1 LRREAQGSFVGS
13 HTVGTPKS
21 RGLVG
26 RLSFLVVV
34 ALTLTAVFATAVA
47 SAATVYRPTGETFA
61 VPAPET
67 FVNFGQI
74 GVDNASGR
82 VLVTGNGGK
91 VEVWAPSGD
100 GATLEGSFGEGEMSF
115 PFNLAIDQDARVVY
129 VGDPSGS
136 QIRKYKISGTG
147 PLTFTHDPTFTS
159 PTAGAEPG
167 QLGEVGGGPMAV
179 DPTTGDLLVADR
191 FNLRV
196 NRYSSSG
203 EFLDSFNGEGAPG
216 GAFGRPNSIAVDSSG
231 DIYVVNITQED
242 ISFEYGQSFLQRF
255 APDGTPD
262 PTFDPPLD
270 DTPRTVAFDEETG
283 NLLVVGRS
291 DGGYVHA
298 DGGPLYPIRLY
309 TFNDDELVEEYDFP
323 QGYEG
328 VIAAGLAVGAKRM
341 YTASHAAVIKQDG
354 FTGVTVFD
362 AFEVPEPILDE
373 PSAVTATTATV
384 SGTIDPLGKATV
396 YHFEYSRE
404 GGPVQSTEEEELG
417 PLTGPQPVSAEL
429 TDLLPHSE
437 YSIRLVTGF
446 QGSEGTIK
454 TQPRT
459 LKTLPTAP
467 RVVTGRAVDVGTTR
481 TTLLGTVNPLG
492 QQSTYYFEYGTTT
505 AYGQRSPAT
514 HNDVAGNS
522 RDPQVAHGYLTGLQ
536 PGTTYH
542 YRLVAENATGVTH
555 GIDRTFTT
563 DGVADAPR
571 FFEQVSPV
579 EKGGADVNGLRGFWA
594 SADGETLMYQ
604 YKTGSSEAES
614 APVSPR
620 SSAWRGPD
628 GWDSTPL
635 DPPQLP
641 ATGNVAGPLLTFVGG
656 ISDDGTQAVT
666 ISQKNLAPGAVEGQS
681 NVYRRD
687 TRTGEFETMLTYPTP
702 FLMQDFASLGRQP
715 IVDGTPDY
723 SHVLIK
729 PYLDI
734 LDPAAPYAAL
744 YEWAEGEL
752 RIASIDENGN
762 PLGFIVGG
770 GGPSISRDINYLSD
784 DGSKLFFTSIEG
796 TPTTYVRID
805 GEKTVKIGGYFAGA
819 TNDGRWAFVAGTN
832 MTPDSP
838 ADVMSLYRF
847 DTEAGEDGELELLTE
862 AAGNT
867 PSEAVIQITP
877 DGSSIFFSG
886 ERALVPEAEHGNMN
900 LYVWHAGEV
909 QLIASIPSEGNRP
922 QEYMASPNG
931 RWFAFTSWSNLTEY
945 DTRSKTACVEF
956 NRGDPKDPVTGE
968 GVACKQVYRYDVETE
983 ELLCASCPADG
994 SPPTGGARMGPENVE
1009 GDFNFPRA
1017 MLDDGTV
1024 IFDTPEPL
1032 SAEDSNSNRDV
1043 YTFDGSDTT
1052 LISGG
1057 RTASRS
1063 EFDEASADGS
1073 SIFFTTSDQLVGQD
1087 KDTIND
1093 VYVSRVNGGIAA
1105 QNPPPPRPECIR
1117 DDCKETPNA
1126 GPEMPFG
1133 GSEALSGP
1141 GNVKPKKAGKRCGKG
1156 RQVRKVKGKSR
1167 CVKKQSGK
1175 AKKKRASSNRRQGR

>member
-1 LRREAQGSFVGS
+1 M
-13 HTVGTPKS
+13 
-21 RGLVG
+21 G
-26 RLSFLVVV
+26 RLSLLALVVLV
-34 ALTLTAVFATAVA
+34 LAAVFTTAVA

-67 FVNFGQI
+67 FVNI
-74 GVDNASGR
+74 GATAVDNASGR
-82 VLVTGNGGK
+82 VLYPNSQTGK
-91 VEVWAPSGD
+91 VEVYAPSGD
-100 GATLEGSFGEGEMSF
+100 GVTLEESFGEGELSF
-115 PFNLAIDQDARVVY
+115 PYYLAIDQDARVVY
-129 VGDPSGS
+129 VGDPGLA
-136 QIRKYKISGTG
+136 QIRKYTISGTG
-147 PLTFTHDPTFTS
+147 PLTFTPDPTFTS

-179 DPTTGDLLVADR
+179 DPTTGDLLVTDR

-203 EFLDSFNGEGAPG
+203 AFISSFNGEGAPG

-231 DIYVVNITQED
+231 DIYVVNVTQED
-242 ISFEYGQSFLQRF
+242 ISFEYGKSVLQRF

-262 PTFDPPLD
+262 TTFTPEI
-270 DTPRTVAFDEETG
+270 DTPRTVTVDEETG
-283 NLLVVGRS
+283 NVVVIGRS
-291 DGGYVHA
+291 RGGYTHA
-298 DGGPLYPIRLY
+298 NGEGPYPIRLY
-309 TFNDDELVEEYDFP
+309 TFNGDKLVEENDFP
-323 QGYEG
+323 KGYEG
-328 VIAAGLAVGAKRM
+328 AIATGVAIGAGRM
-341 YTASHAAVIKQDG
+341 YVATNAPVINQNA
-354 FTGVTVFD
+354 FTGVTVFE
-362 AFEVPEPILDE
+362 AFEVPEPVLNE
-373 PSAVTATTATV
+373 PTGVTTTTAQV

-404 GGPVQSTEEEELG
+404 GGPVQSTEEQEL
-417 PLTGPQPVSAEL
+417 PAVTGPQPVSAEL
-429 TDLLPHSE
+429 TDLLPNSE
-437 YSIRLVTGF
+437 YTIRLVTGF

-563 DGVADAPR
+563 DGAADAPR

-604 YKTGSSEAES
+604 YKTAPSEGES

-628 GWDSTPL
+628 GWNSTPL
-635 DPPQLP
+635 DAPQLP

-666 ISQKNLAPGAVEGQS
+666 ISQKNLASGAVEGQS
-681 NVYRRD
+681 NIYRRD
-687 TRTGEFETMLTYPTP
+687 TRTGELETMLTHPTP

-715 IVDGTPDY
+715 IIDGTPDY
-723 SHVLIK
+723 GHVLIK

-744 YEWAEGEL
+744 YEWTEGEL
-752 RIASIDENGN
+752 RIASVDENGN
-762 PLGFIVGG
+762 PLGSVPVG
-770 GGPSISRDINYLSD
+770 GGPSIARDINYLSD
-784 DGSKLFFTSIEG
+784 DGSKLFFQSMETESA
-796 TPTTYVRID
+796 YVRID
-805 GEKTVKIGGYFAGA
+805 GEKTVKIGGWFVGA
-819 TNDGRWAFVAGTN
+819 SNDGRWAFVAGMN

-886 ERALVPEAEHGNMN
+886 ERALLPGAEHGNMN
-900 LYVWHAGEV
+900 LYAWHAGEV

-931 RWFAFTSWSNLTEY
+931 RWLAFTSWSNLTEY
-945 DTRSKTACVEF
+945 DSRSKTACVEF

-968 GVACKQVYRYDVETE
+968 GVACKQVYRFDVDTE

-1032 SAEDSNSNRDV
+1032 GAEDSNSNRDV
-1043 YTFDGSDTT
+1043 YTFDGNDTT

-1105 QNPPPPRPECIR
+1105 QNPPPPRGECIR

-1133 GSEALSGP
+1133 GSEALAGP

-1167 CVKKQSGK
+1167 CVKKQP
-1175 AKKKRASSNRRQGR
+1175 AKSKKQTRANSNRRQGR